1 MSEYEDLNLTIS
13 ELPDSR
19 ALQASIIAKT
29 EKMPQYIEAKDRSV
43 RAVKNWRRR
52 FMLLMPP
59 AICTVIAVALFLSP
73 GDNMPQDIESIAA
86 EQPEDWREIMLAEDA
101 WLLAEL

>member
-1 MSEYEDLNLTIS
+1 M
-13 ELPDSR
+13 
-19 ALQASIIAKT
+19 QASIIAST

-43 RAVKNWRRR
+43 RAVKNWRHR
-52 FMLLMPP
+52 FMLLMPV

-73 GDNMPQDIESIAA
+73 DDNIQQDIESIAA
-86 EQPEDWREIMLAEDA
+86 EQPDWREIMLAEDA